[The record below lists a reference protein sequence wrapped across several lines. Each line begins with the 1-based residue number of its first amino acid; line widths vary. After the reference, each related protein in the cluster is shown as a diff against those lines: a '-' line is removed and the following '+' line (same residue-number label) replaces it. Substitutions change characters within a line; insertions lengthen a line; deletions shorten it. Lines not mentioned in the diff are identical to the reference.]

1 MNYIREGGTTVPD
14 ASNHLPLVMLCEKKN
29 PLSIWLDMDYLTIIV
44 LEIIYLFDKERE
56 RERESTCT
64 SSGRDRRGSRGRDRF
79 PTEQGAQCRT
89 RSQDPGIMT

>member
-56 RERESTCT
+56 RERERKNKQ
-64 SSGRDRRGSRGRDRF
+64 G
-79 PTEQGAQCRT
+79 EQQGEREKQILC
-89 RSQDPGIMT
+89 